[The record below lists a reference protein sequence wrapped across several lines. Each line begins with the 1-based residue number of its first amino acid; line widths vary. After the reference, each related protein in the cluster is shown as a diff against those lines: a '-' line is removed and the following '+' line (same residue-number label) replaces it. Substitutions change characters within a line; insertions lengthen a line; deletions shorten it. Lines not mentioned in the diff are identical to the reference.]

1 MNHDTKLAWRI
12 AGPALMAIAG
22 WPLAASAGVSELE
35 ARALQSELTEI
46 GAERAGNESGQIPRW
61 DGGLVRRA
69 VDGAA
74 TLQYQDPYPD
84 DQPLYTVTAA
94 NMEQY
99 RQWLSPGQQALL
111 QHFAD
116 SYAMPVYSSRR
127 SAASPPEI
135 YAATARNAVHARL
148 SGDLDSVEGT
158 TAGVPFPIPTHGAE
172 VIWNHKLRYQG
183 LDATRWNVQAAVTS
197 GGDYTLSKLREDYSF
212 DYHRTAF
219 GLEPRDSNV
228 LAYFAQLTTEPSR
241 LAGTI
246 TLVHETINQLQAP
259 RRAWQYNP
267 GQRRLR
273 RAPNVGYDNPGSAS
287 DGLRTNDQT
296 DSFNG
301 ALDRY
306 SWRLLGKREM
316 LIPYNAYR
324 VHSGALDY
332 SELLG
337 DQHLNQT
344 HTRYELHRVWVV
356 EAEVKPGTSHLY
368 ARRVFYVDED
378 SWQIHAVDIY
388 DKRGSL
394 WRIQDAHS
402 LMAYDQ
408 PYMFQALEVIY
419 DLQAGRYLV
428 HAMSNQEP
436 ERAPAQFDSGYFE
449 PANAKRLG
457 RR

>member
-1 MNHDTKLAWRI
+1 MRHILRGGRIGGRLVLASLVCTPQVGT
-12 AGPALMAIAG
+12 AAVSQVEAQALK
-22 WPLAASAGVSELE
+22 SA
-35 ARALQSELTEI
+35 LTEV
-46 GAERAGNESGQIPRW
+46 GAERAGNADGQIPRW
-61 DGGLVRRA
+61 EGGLVRRPA
-69 VDGAA
+69 SGE
-74 TLQYQDPYPD
+74 TTPQYQDPFPD
-84 DQPLYTVTAA
+84 DLPLFTVTAA
-94 NMEQY
+94 NLEQF
-99 RQWLSPGQQALL
+99 RGWLSPGQQALL
-111 QHFAD
+111 QQFAD
-116 SYAMPVYSSRR
+116 SYAMPVYPSRR

-135 YAATARNAVHARL
+135 YAATARNAIHAQL
-148 SGDLDSVEGT
+148 SADLDTVVGT
-158 TAGVPFPIPTHGAE
+158 TAGIPFPIPTHGAE

-183 LDATRWNVQAAVTS
+183 LDARRWNVQAAVTP

-273 RAPNVGYDNPGSAS
+273 RAPNVGYDNPGNAS

-306 SWRLLGKREM
+306 SWRLIGKREM

-324 VHSGALDY
+324 LHSGALDY
-332 SELLG
+332 VDLLG
-337 DQHLNQT
+337 PQHLDQT

-356 EAEVKPGTSHLY
+356 EAEVKPGTTHLY

-378 SWQIHAVDIY
+378 SWQVHAVDIY

-436 ERAPAQFDSGYFE
+436 ERVAAEFDSGYFD